1 MPSPDD
7 LTSAKSRVSA
17 AILKLPGVAGV
28 GLPARGVTVYLEND
42 TPELRT
48 RIADAIGTLKP
59 PVEVHWEVSGKFG
72 RFGN

>member
-1 MPSPDD
+1 MPQAPD
-7 LTSAKSRVSA
+7 LVSAKSRVSA

-42 TPELRT
+42 SADLRA
-48 RIADAIGTLKP
+48 RIANAVDTLKL

-72 RFGN
+72 RFGD